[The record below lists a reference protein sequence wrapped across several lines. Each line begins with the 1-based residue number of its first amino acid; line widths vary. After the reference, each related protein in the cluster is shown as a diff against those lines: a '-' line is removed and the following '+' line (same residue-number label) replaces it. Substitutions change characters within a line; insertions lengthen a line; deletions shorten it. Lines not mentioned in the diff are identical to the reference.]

1 MLQKYSKWRVLGFPL
16 GIVVAMVMAVAS
28 EIFAVPILTP
38 LAFLPVIIGLIVLAP
53 LLSVA
58 AGKCYEKIFKG
69 GIQGTIIAASL
80 RYRASAIGLSVVLL
94 FCVCTVSTVTVGLA
108 NAGLGQV
115 TEGQSFWRPGIHWG
129 SVRDDANV
137 REIYRGVLMPGVL
150 GTFGQGRIVSE
161 EKGTST
167 NAFIMSC
174 KEYSL
179 ISADAPVCP
188 LDETDSIMIPEGSDS
203 TKISNVFYSP
213 VEDKEIQ
220 LPSLSVK
227 EVSGLTEIIIST
239 SDDELNKLGQ
249 YVYADLNKIAIEL
262 LYPIVTNTY
271 NGLTSQERIDGINAE
286 TISGYRIAALTL
298 VLSIVLF
305 GLASIIGIVIAAL
318 RDRRDLMETLTIRG
332 IEKAVAKK
340 LIRIETVSL
349 TLPFV
354 VFGCA
359 AGVILA
365 AVIAKA
371 SSLEPSDTITPYILL
386 ILFLYLVSVPVTT
399 EVWLYRMRRK
409 ND

>member
-1 MLQKYSKWRVLGFPL
+1 
-16 GIVVAMVMAVAS
+16 
-28 EIFAVPILTP
+28 
-38 LAFLPVIIGLIVLAP
+38 
-53 LLSVA
+53 
-58 AGKCYEKIFKG
+58 
-69 GIQGTIIAASL
+69 
-80 RYRASAIGLSVVLL
+80 
-94 FCVCTVSTVTVGLA
+94 
-108 NAGLGQV
+108 
-115 TEGQSFWRPGIHWG
+115 
-129 SVRDDANV
+129 
-137 REIYRGVLMPGVL
+137 MPGVL

-213 VEDKEIQ
+213 VDDKEIQ

-249 YVYADLNKIAIEL
+249 YVYADLNKIPIEL

-286 TISGYRIAALTL
+286 TVSGYRIAALTL

-399 EVWLYRMRRK
+399 EVWLYRMSRK
-409 ND
+409 K